1 MARINTDKALAGR
14 LRKLRAAIFAENSTQ
29 FAKRIGV
36 SIQRLN
42 NFENGFPLSI
52 DVANRIRAAVPGL
65 GRPSHPHQC
74 VTTIKSVSFPV
85 SWLIP

>member
-1 MARINTDKALAGR
+1 MARINTDKVLAGP

-42 NFENGFPLSI
+42 NFENGFWDLLPYLQIFRLFQPSSESFWTLDRHKRALS
-52 DVANRIRAAVPGL
+52 L
-65 GRPSHPHQC
+65 S
-74 VTTIKSVSFPV
+74 S
-85 SWLIP
+85 